1 MEADLDERTRKFEK
15 ITSATYFLIIKTK
28 EGKQEI
34 ELGRYLKD
42 CPQDLLPEYFQ
53 ERQSLAGKLEIDCNP
68 PTPAF
73 LQYFSSK
80 QITDETING
89 QRYNI
94 HPVAEKAIVQKI
106 IEELAKIEPGIKV
119 KGENK
124 PQQLTK
130 IGSRQ
135 LDAREFAILKE
146 IYTKFSGEEKQDEDR
161 GNRMP

>member
-1 MEADLDERTRKFEK
+1 VEADLEERTQGRS
-15 ITSATYFLIIKTK
+15 SAYFLIIKTN

-34 ELGRYLKD
+34 ELGRYLKN
-42 CPQDLLPEYFQ
+42 CPQDTLPEYFQ
-53 ERQSLAGKLEIDCNP
+53 ERKSLAGKLGIKCSP

-106 IEELAKIEPGIKV
+106 IEELAKIEPGIKI
-119 KGENK
+119 KEERK

-130 IGSRQ
+130 IGSKQ
-135 LDAREFAILKE
+135 LGANEFLVLKKIYEKFLGKDA
-146 IYTKFSGEEKQDEDR
+146 ED
-161 GNRMP
+161 GSNPMP